1 MVGIPVVDESGEVID
16 QGLALIPMSE
26 LGIEDTWYVA
36 GMRGTASNTLVADE
50 VFVPSHRI
58 LSVPPAVGGN
68 YATEHTD
75 EALYRPAFVPVLA
88 LVLVGPP
95 SGQRV
100 TASGRERVWKYG

>member
-36 GMRGTASNTLVADE
+36 GMRGTASNTLVAEE

-58 LSVPPAVGGN
+58 LSVPAAVGGN

-75 EALYRPAFVPVLA
+75 EALYRSAFVPVLA
-88 LVLVGPP
+88 LVLETG
-95 SGQRV
+95 R
-100 TASGRERVWKYG
+100 ASCRERVCQYV